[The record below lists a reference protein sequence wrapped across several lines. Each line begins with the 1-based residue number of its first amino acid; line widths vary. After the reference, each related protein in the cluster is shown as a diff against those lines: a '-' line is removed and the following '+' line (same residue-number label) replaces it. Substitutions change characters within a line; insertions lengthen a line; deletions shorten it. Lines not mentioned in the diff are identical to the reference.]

1 MELDRDQ
8 LIEMTQQSLEAY
20 IDAGWEEADADELA
34 DELASFLEGTE
45 AETLAISP
53 LQYKFAVRRMLE
65 RLWSEVRAQLPDDPK
80 DVAAAEKA
88 LLLFIIEHLD
98 DVIRT
103 FAAFFQGQ
111 VPQPNEL
118 APIVAVLILYFLR
131 RWEDH
136 LQVQR
141 RLAF

>member
-1 MELDRDQ
+1 MELDREQ
-8 LIEMTQQSLEAY
+8 IIEMAKQSLEAY

-45 AETLAISP
+45 ADTLAISP

-80 DVAAAEKA
+80 EVAAAEKV
-88 LLLFIIEHLD
+88 LFAFIVEHLD
-98 DVIRT
+98 DIIRT

-111 VPQPNEL
+111 RPQSNEL

-131 RWEDH
+131 RWEDY
-136 LQVQR
+136 LQAQKEK
-141 RLAF
+141 AS